1 MREMITRFRRFG
13 LGREQ
18 NGFLVLCK
26 VTTTNLPADRTV
38 VYTPSL
44 RCYFSF
50 PSSLKKRNPM
60 RIEGRTRTGTSKII
74 FQVCREAKVNR
85 ERGLS
90 GRRRATLKMRRR
102 RTETFSLSSSLTFT
116 VSFFWKKKNRL
127 RENRDELTNVSVK
140 PLGDSLTLCPII
152 RAPPQKKTTTT
163 QKLRWTFGAAIFN
176 KNGGFFS
183 RRWPC
188 WTWRNIIW
196 YKWMMTAPFVGP
208 KAVSRRLT
216 ISLDDDDYRELPF
229 FSRTQLALASFVQ
242 Q

>member
-1 MREMITRFRRFG
+1 
-13 LGREQ
+13 
-18 NGFLVLCK
+18 
-26 VTTTNLPADRTV
+26 
-38 VYTPSL
+38 
-44 RCYFSF
+44 
-50 PSSLKKRNPM
+50 
-60 RIEGRTRTGTSKII
+60 
-74 FQVCREAKVNR
+74 
-85 ERGLS
+85 
-90 GRRRATLKMRRR
+90 MRRR

-127 RENRDELTNVSVK
+127 RENRDELWTHECQCETSWRLSHALPNYTR
-140 PLGDSLTLCPII
+140 PT
-152 RAPPQKKTTTT
+152 AKKKTTT

-183 RRWPC
+183 KRWPC

-229 FSRTQLALASFVQ
+229 FSRTQLALASFSRKLLHYMTASYLLYTTKTYVRQ
-242 Q
+242 GKKIQCARERENHTQVYLRYLRGRPYGGRWPPSTRGDIRQMVFMTSRS

>member
-85 ERGLS
+85 ERGGCQVDE
-90 GRRRATLKMRRR
+90 GR
-102 RTETFSLSSSLTFT
+102 
-116 VSFFWKKKNRL
+116 
-127 RENRDELTNVSVK
+127 
-140 PLGDSLTLCPII
+140 P
-152 RAPPQKKTTTT
+152 
-163 QKLRWTFGAAIFN
+163 
-176 KNGGFFS
+176 
-183 RRWPC
+183 
-188 WTWRNIIW
+188 
-196 YKWMMTAPFVGP
+196 
-208 KAVSRRLT
+208 
-216 ISLDDDDYRELPF
+216 
-229 FSRTQLALASFVQ
+229 
-242 Q
+242 